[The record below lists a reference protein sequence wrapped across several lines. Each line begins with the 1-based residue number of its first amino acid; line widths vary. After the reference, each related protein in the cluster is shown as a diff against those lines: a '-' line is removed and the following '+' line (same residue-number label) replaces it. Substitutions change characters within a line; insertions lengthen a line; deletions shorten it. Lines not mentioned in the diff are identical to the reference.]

1 MLVSAS
7 SPKQSFFEA
16 TQIIIGGFSVELG
29 EKEGSRRWDTV
40 ASTRDACATLRFAL
54 RTAKRL
60 ESYVHFFHYSEGRLY
75 CEDVDLA
82 RMADKFGTPLYV
94 YSAGTILDHYTRLD
108 AALAPLDHLI
118 CYAVKANS
126 NRAILKLLADAGAGF
141 DIVSG
146 GELHRVLAAGGD
158 PAKCTFAGVG
168 KSREEIEYALDQR
181 VYSFNVES
189 EAELEYIDR
198 IAGTKKLRASVAMRV
213 NPDIDPRTHEYIST
227 GSRENK
233 FGIPMDRIPAVYQ
246 RAATMRNI
254 DVVGVQIHIGSQIT
268 EAAPFGDAIAKVAPI
283 VRDLKSKYGIKFFSI
298 GGGMGII
305 YRRALESGSG
315 KWWHD
320 HGAESS
326 AFSVPDYADAV
337 VPPLRELGVRILVEP
352 GRFLVG
358 NAGVLLTRI
367 RYIKHSGEK
376 KFAIVDAGMN
386 DLIRPALYH
395 SYHEIVPVKEPTV
408 NKSRSRNKN
417 KTERMDIVGPVCE
430 SGDFFALDREMPEVR
445 EGDLL
450 AIMSAGAY
458 GFVMVSNYNSRPL
471 PAEALVRGDRFALIR
486 KRQTWK
492 DLVRDEVE
500 A

>member
-1 MLVSAS
+1 M
-7 SPKQSFFEA
+7 
-16 TQIIIGGFSVELG
+16 
-29 EKEGSRRWDTV
+29 
-40 ASTRDACATLRFAL
+40 
-54 RTAKRL
+54 
-60 ESYVHFFHYSEGRLY
+60 HFFHYRGGRLY

-82 RMADKFGTPLYV
+82 RIADEFGTPLFI

-108 AALAPLDHLI
+108 TALAALDHLI

-126 NRAILKLLADAGAGF
+126 NRAILQLLADAGAGF

-146 GELHRVLAAGGD
+146 GELHRVLTAGGD

-168 KSREEIEYALDQR
+168 KSREEIEYALEQR

-198 IAGTKKLRASVAMRV
+198 IAGTKNLRAPVAMRV
-213 NPDIDPRTHEYIST
+213 NPDIDPHTHEYIST

-233 FGIPMDRIPAVYQ
+233 FGIGLDRIPAVYE

-254 DVVGVQIHIGSQIT
+254 DVVGVQMHIGSQIT
-268 EAAPFGDAIAKVAPI
+268 EAAPFADAIAKVAPI
-283 VRDLKSKYGIKFFSI
+283 VRDLKSRYPVKFFSI
-298 GGGMGII
+298 GGGLGIV
-305 YRRALESGSG
+305 YESSFESGA
-315 KWWHD
+315 KEWWD
-320 HGAESS
+320 ATAFTSKSKRERKS
-326 AFSVPDYADAV
+326 ALSIQQYVETILPA
-337 VPPLRELGVRILVEP
+337 LRELKLRILLEP
-352 GRFLVG
+352 GRLLVG

-395 SYHEIVPVKEPTV
+395 SYHEIVPVCRASVSDAKQFE
-408 NKSRSRNKN
+408 KI
-417 KTERMDIVGPVCE
+417 DIVGPVCE

-458 GFVMVSNYNSRPL
+458 GFVMASNYNSRPL

-492 DLVRDEVE
+492 DLVRDEVVADWE
-500 A
+500 DAPPGRSES